1 MGTLLVTLFQIL
13 VILILITFV
22 VMISMASDG
31 RFDKWEERHEKKGKG
46 KQLTD

>member
-13 VILILITFV
+13 VILIMITFV
-22 VMISMASDG
+22 VMMSMASDG
-31 RFDKWEERHEKKGKG
+31 RFDKWEERHEKKAKD